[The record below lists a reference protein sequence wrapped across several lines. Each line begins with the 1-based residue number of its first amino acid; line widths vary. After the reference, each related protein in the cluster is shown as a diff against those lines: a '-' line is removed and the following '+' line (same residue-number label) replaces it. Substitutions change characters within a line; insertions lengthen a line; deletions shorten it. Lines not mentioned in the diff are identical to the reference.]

1 MSRIALKSTRFV
13 LCVSNLDRKYSK
25 GRRLARCHECG
36 CTTHPSLTVQNKTLK
51 QVPAGNISNGGHVR
65 R

>member
-1 MSRIALKSTRFV
+1 MSRIALKSPRFV

-36 CTTHPSLTVQNKTLK
+36 CTTHPSLTVQIKTLK
-51 QVPAGNISNGGHVR
+51 QVPAGC
-65 R
+65 